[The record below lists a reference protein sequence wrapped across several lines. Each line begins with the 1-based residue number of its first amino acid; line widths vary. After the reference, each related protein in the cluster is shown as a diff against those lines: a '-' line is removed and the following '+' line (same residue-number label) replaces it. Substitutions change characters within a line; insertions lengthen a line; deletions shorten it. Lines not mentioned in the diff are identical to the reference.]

1 MLFTQYSKYRV
12 GKCVSIHVYVYL
24 HIHMCSLILMPTLPL
39 FQATTYQ
46 QGPNE
51 HVYNDWAV
59 HTDVMGYNEGH
70 ECNNE
75 LQILNVSAREGEAM
89 GLSAF

>member
-1 MLFTQYSKYRV
+1 MLFTQYLKYRV

-46 QGPNE
+46 
-51 HVYNDWAV
+51 
-59 HTDVMGYNEGH
+59 
-70 ECNNE
+70 
-75 LQILNVSAREGEAM
+75 
-89 GLSAF
+89 